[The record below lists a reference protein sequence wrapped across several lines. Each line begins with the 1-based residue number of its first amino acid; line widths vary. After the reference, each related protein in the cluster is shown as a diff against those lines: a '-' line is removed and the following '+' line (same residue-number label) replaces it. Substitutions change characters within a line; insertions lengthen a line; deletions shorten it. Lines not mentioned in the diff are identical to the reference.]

1 MILTYRI
8 LYLIT
13 GLAIGGAETQ
23 LVRVATRLKQ
33 RGYSVR
39 VVTLLPYLA
48 YKPELEQAGI
58 PVTSLGIQRKIPD
71 PRALVQL
78 VRLIR
83 RWKPDIVHSH
93 MVHANL
99 FARITRLFAPVPVL
113 ISSARSIRE
122 GGWWRE
128 RLYRLT
134 DPLCDLTTHVC
145 EEGAKRY
152 VQEGLVPAHKMR
164 TMPNGVDTEQ
174 FYPDSAERARLRA
187 EWGVEGRFVWLAVG
201 RLEAPKDYPNMLH
214 AMHAVKQA
222 YPDTLVLIAGDGPLR
237 ASLESLSRSLEL
249 EENVRFLGVRRDV
262 PQLMR
267 MADAFVLSSSR
278 EGLPNV
284 LLEAQA
290 SGLPAVVT
298 DVGGNREVVC
308 EGETGF
314 IVPPGDS
321 SALAERMIHLMR
333 LPNEKLC
340 RMGESGRDRVVE
352 YYSMESVVNRW
363 IGLYEELLKTKR
375 AVPTP
380 AS

>member
-1 MILTYRI
+1 M
-8 LYLIT
+8 
-13 GLAIGGAETQ
+13 
-23 LVRVATRLKQ
+23 RVATRLKQ
-33 RGYSVR
+33 HGYSVC

-71 PRALVQL
+71 PRPLVQL
-78 VRLIR
+78 TRIVWE
-83 RWKPDIVHSH
+83 WKPDIVHSH

-145 EEGAKRY
+145 EAGARRY
-152 VQEGLVPAHKMR
+152 VEEGLVPAHKIR
-164 TMPNGVDTEQ
+164 TIPNGVDTEQ
-174 FYPDSAERARLRA
+174 FFPDPAERVRLRA
-187 EWGVEGRFVWLAVG
+187 EWNVEERFVWLAVG
-201 RLEAPKDYPNMLH
+201 RLEAPKNYPNMLH
-214 AMHAVKQA
+214 AMHAVKQGNPRA
-222 YPDTLVLIAGDGPLR
+222 LLLIAGDGPLR
-237 ASLESLSRSLEL
+237 ASLESLASSLGL
-249 EENVRFLGVRRDV
+249 KENVRFLGVRRDV

-308 EGETGF
+308 EDETGF

-321 SALAERMIHLMR
+321 DALAERMIHLMR
-333 LPNEKLC
+333 LPKEQLC

-363 IGLYEELLKTKR
+363 ISLYEELLKTKR
-375 AVPTP
+375 TIPTP
-380 AS
+380 AR